1 MSEAESAEKQKSS
14 ERAFM
19 LDCIRVYRAL
29 PSLWKVKSS
38 DYNNRDKKKK
48 DYEFLLKKYRE
59 KFPTA
64 KMDDLK
70 KKFNALRTNF
80 RKELKKVDISKKS
93 GAGTEEIYEPTL
105 WYFDEMRFLIDQETP
120 AESLNTMDSDDDCF
134 EAEEI
139 ENVSSNFIYIY
150 L

>member
-1 MSEAESAEKQKSS
+1 
-14 ERAFM
+14 
-19 LDCIRVYRAL
+19 
-29 PSLWKVKSS
+29 
-38 DYNNRDKKKK
+38 
-48 DYEFLLKKYRE
+48 
-59 KFPTA
+59 
-64 KMDDLK
+64 MDDLK

-105 WYFDEMRFLIDQETP
+105 WYFDDMRFLIDQETH